1 MTVASAKFL
10 TRPSSSANGV
20 PLHPVN
26 LLGLLA
32 VQLCKHAHTR
42 LSARYILL
50 YENHQLGRLDQLSN
64 ALAQSILLSVITF

>member
-1 MTVASAKFL
+1 MTVASVKFL
-10 TRPSSSANGV
+10 TRPSSSVNGV
-20 PLHPVN
+20 PLDPVT

-32 VQLCKHAHTR
+32 VQLCKHAHIR

-64 ALAQSILLSVITF
+64 ALLAQSLLLS